1 MASSSSANIFSFQTY
16 SKDKQNINGNYDYSD
31 SDCSEDSFDEYS
43 SQEINQLDKL
53 DRPKVSK
60 TGTVIPNTNK
70 DYDTAKAYKQAKRLE
85 RQKQQLQQTLE
96 QDYDDSTT
104 TTCIYDLITK
114 GKKLTKSE
122 KDAITNEETASKD
135 KLISSTKVVKR
146 IIYDEKLKDK
156 IDEFVISYQCNGTD
170 KINSCP
176 LKNFDR
182 IPCRNNITEIK
193 YGKDNQIVWCKADKI
208 YDSDF
213 SFLSE

>member
-1 MASSSSANIFSFQTY
+1 MASSSANIFSFPTY
-16 SKDKQNINGNYDYSD
+16 SNDKKNSNGNYDYSD

-43 SQEINQLDKL
+43 NQEIDQLDKL
-53 DRPKVSK
+53 DRPKISK
-60 TGTVIPNTNK
+60 TGSVIPNTTK
-70 DYDTAKAYKQAKRLE
+70 DYEAAKAYKHSKRLE
-85 RQKQQLQQTLE
+85 RQHQQQQQQQTLE
-96 QDYDDSTT
+96 DQNDSN
-104 TTCIYDLITK
+104 TTCVFDLITN
-114 GKKLTKSE
+114 GRKLTKSE
-122 KDAITNEETASKD
+122 KDAITNEETSSKD
-135 KLISSTKVVKR
+135 KLISSAKVVKR

>member
-1 MASSSSANIFSFQTY
+1 MASSSANIFSFQTY
-16 SKDKQNINGNYDYSD
+16 AKDKQNVNGNYDYSD

-60 TGTVIPNTNK
+60 TGNVIPITTK
-70 DYDTAKAYKQAKRLE
+70 DYEAAKAYKQAKKL
-85 RQKQQLQQTLE
+85 KQLQQQQQQQTSE
-96 QDYDDSTT
+96 EDDQDST

-114 GKKLTKSE
+114 GKKLTKLE
-122 KDAITNEETASKD
+122 KESIANEETASRD

-156 IDEFVISYQCNGTD
+156 IDEFVITYQCNGTD